1 MSTLELK
8 TDLHHLIDGISD
20 TSVLKALHTLLK
32 QKSEGVIGFTSA
44 RKPLTKKELIKRLE
58 RAETQIKKGQSVT
71 IDELEK
77 EAQTWQ

>member
-8 TDLHHLIDGISD
+8 TDLHNLIEEISD
-20 TSVLKALHTLLK
+20 TSVLKALYTLLK
-32 QKSEGVIGFTSA
+32 QKNEDFIGFTSA

-58 RAETQIKKGQSVT
+58 KAETQIKKGQSVT

-77 EAQTWQ
+77 EAQSW

>member
-8 TDLHHLIDGISD
+8 TDLHHLIEEIND

-32 QKSEGVIGFTSA
+32 QKSEDFIGFTSD
-44 RKPLTKKELIKRLE
+44 REPLTKKELIKRLE
-58 RAETQIKKGQSVT
+58 KAETQIRKGQSVT

-77 EAQTWQ
+77 EAQTW

>member
-20 TSVLKALHTLLK
+20 TSVLKALHTLLQ
-32 QKSEGVIGFTSA
+32 QKSEVLIGFSSD
-44 RKPLTKKELIKRLE
+44 RRPLTKKELIKRLE
-58 RAETQIKKGQSVT
+58 KAETQIRKGQSVT

-77 EAQTWQ
+77 EAQSW